1 MNINRSLLTKQA
13 KFLASSFV
21 IVLMIALCI
30 LIHLQQAAHANRID
44 DPAPGSTGSENTINT
59 PATPPA
65 LATVEDNFP
74 PVPTLPIPETLPISG
89 LLPVSGSLP
98 TPQDL
103 PTQTTP

>member
-44 DPAPGSTGSENTINT
+44 DPVPGSTGSENTINT

-65 LATVEDNFP
+65 LETPVLGSTGSENTINTPATP
-74 PVPTLPIPETLPISG
+74 PALET
-89 LLPVSGSLP
+89 PVLGSTGSENTIN
-98 TPQDL
+98 TP
-103 PTQTTP
+103 